1 MHALDAVSRG
11 VVEVEVE
18 VEVEVSITRL
28 TQERAIIPQSS
39 SAAATVPAFFSLI
52 EKGIGV
58 ESPSVSVYTK
68 PVTSLA
74 GAGIS
79 QRTFV
84 SLW

>member
-1 MHALDAVSRG
+1 MFV
-11 VVEVEVE
+11 
-18 VEVEVSITRL
+18 TRL
-28 TQERAIIPQSS
+28 SYERAIMPQSS
-39 SAAATVPAFFSLI
+39 SAAATVPAFFSLM
-52 EKGIGV
+52 EKGMGV

-79 QRTFV
+79 QRTLV

>member
-18 VEVEVSITRL
+18 VSIARL
-28 TQERAIIPQSS
+28 TQERAIMPQSS